1 MPSAFSAGD
10 GGISIAA
17 GIIVGLLASC
27 VQSFGLTIQ
36 RKSHVLNQALPE
48 HLQRVEHR
56 RPLWLLGFLI
66 FISSNIL
73 GSLFQIASLPV
84 VILAPL
90 GAVSLLWNALFAC
103 FILGDV
109 FSLWMVLGTLLIA
122 GGAVLVAIFGIVP
135 EPTHTLEDLLVL
147 FSRPTFVA
155 YFSLLGFA
163 VLVCLAITHLSE
175 YSYSIHLRNRP
186 PSRPSSPLLIPT
198 NSSTD
203 LTTERTP
210 LLDRK
215 RYAASTISLSSS
227 TTQKHAIPSRTPLL
241 LSISYA
247 STSGI
252 LSGMCLV
259 FAKSGVELLLI
270 SINGNNQ
277 FWQWQAW
284 MLILGLVAF
293 ALLQLWYLHKALKL
307 ADPTIVCPLAFCFYN
322 ISSIVN
328 GLVYFDQV
336 SLLPT
341 SHILLVTVGMFILLG
356 GVWAVSLQA
365 VNVGTWSGEDD
376 VDVPLLEGGA
386 TDEESIPAIAESD
399 ATPTSSETPERDR
412 VRSQAVVSESATS
425 PPQSPSIPR
434 RRSHHHAGQSALS
447 AATPISSSPVPVPT
461 PGFSIGLSPVSPGFA
476 LVPRE
481 RRRCASGQS
490 GQSGRDSWDDVIRRA
505 RIRQIA
511 SDSDAVVGD
520 EVEQGHDAGVG
531 QSGRGDT
538 EGGKIVNRARARWRW
553 VQDLVLGQ

>member
-1 MPSAFSAGD
+1 MPPAFSPSD

-27 VQSFGLTIQ
+27 VQSLGITIQ
-36 RKSHVLNQALPE
+36 RKSHVLNQELPE

-90 GAVSLLWNALFAC
+90 GAVSLLWNALFAR

-122 GGAVLVAIFGIVP
+122 GGAVLIAIFGIVP
-135 EPTHTLEDLLVL
+135 EPTHSLEDLLIL

-175 YSYSIHLRNRP
+175 YSYSARLRNEP
-186 PSRPSSPLLIPT
+186 PSQPSSPFLIPT
-198 NSSTD
+198 NSTTD

-210 LLDRK
+210 LINRK
-215 RYAASTISLSSS
+215 RYAPSTISLSSS
-227 TTQKHAIPSRTPLL
+227 VTQKHAIPSRTPLL
-241 LSISYA
+241 LSLSYA

-284 MLILGLVAF
+284 MLIFGLLVF

-341 SHILLVTVGMFILLG
+341 ANILLVTVGILILLG

-376 VDVPLLEGGA
+376 DVDVALLEGGA
-386 TDEESIPAIAESD
+386 TEGECIPATTESD
-399 ATPTSSETPERDR
+399 VIPTSSGSPERDR
-412 VRSQAVVSESATS
+412 VRSHTDVSESAMS

-434 RRSHHHAGQSALS
+434 RRSHHHAGQSALGV
-447 AATPISSSPVPVPT
+447 ATPVSSPPVPVPT

-490 GQSGRDSWDDVIRRA
+490 GRDSWDDVMRRV
-505 RIRQIA
+505 RIRQVA
-511 SDSDAVVGD
+511 SDGDAVAGD
-520 EVEQGHDAGVG
+520 DAEQGHEVGVG
-531 QSGRGDT
+531 QRDAGRGR
-538 EGGKIVNRARARWRW
+538 IINRARARWRW
-553 VQDLVLGQ
+553 VQGLVVGQ

>member
-1 MPSAFSAGD
+1 MPPASSAGD
-10 GGISIAA
+10 GSISIAA

-27 VQSFGLTIQ
+27 VQSFGITIQ

-90 GAVSLLWNALFAC
+90 GAVSLLWNALFAR

-122 GGAVLVAIFGIVP
+122 GGAVLIAIFGIVP
-135 EPTHTLEDLLVL
+135 EPTHSLEDLLIL
-147 FSRPTFVA
+147 FARPAFVA

-175 YSYSIHLRNRP
+175 YSYYIRLRNLLPSLP
-186 PSRPSSPLLIPT
+186 PSPLMIPT
-198 NSSTD
+198 NSTTD

-215 RYAASTISLSSS
+215 PYTPSNISLSSS
-227 TTQKHAIPSRTPLL
+227 ATERHAIPPRTPFL

-247 STSGI
+247 SISGI

-284 MLILGLVAF
+284 MLIFGLVVF
-293 ALLQLWYLHKALKL
+293 SLLQLWYLHKALKL

-328 GLVYFDQV
+328 GLIYFDQV

-341 SHILLVTVGMFILLG
+341 SHLLLVTLGIVILLC

-376 VDVPLLEGGA
+376 DDVPLLEGEGNA
-386 TDEESIPAIAESD
+386 TDAERIPDIAETD
-399 ATPTSSETPERDR
+399 VTPASPETPERDR
-412 VRSQAVVSESATS
+412 ARSNTVVSESAMS
-425 PPQSPSIPR
+425 PPSSPTIPR
-434 RRSHHHAGQSALS
+434 RRSHHHAGQSALGVAS
-447 AATPISSSPVPVPT
+447 LVSPPIPVPA
-461 PGFSIGLSPVSPGFA
+461 PGFSIGLSPMSPGFA

-481 RRRCASGQS
+481 RRRCTSGQS
-490 GQSGRDSWDDVIRRA
+490 TRDSWDDVIRRA
-505 RIRQIA
+505 RLRQIV
-511 SDSDAVVGD
+511 SESDAAAGD
-520 EVEQGHDAGVG
+520 DVEQGNNAGVEREETG
-531 QSGRGDT
+531 DGRV
-538 EGGKIVNRARARWRW
+538 VNAARARWRW
-553 VQDLVLGQ
+553 VRALVLG

>member
-1 MPSAFSAGD
+1 MPPAFSPSD

-27 VQSFGLTIQ
+27 VQSLGITIQ
-36 RKSHVLNQALPE
+36 RKSHVLNQELPE

-90 GAVSLLWNALFAC
+90 GAVSLLWNALFAR

-122 GGAVLVAIFGIVP
+122 GGAVLIAIFGIVP
-135 EPTHTLEDLLVL
+135 EPTHSLEDLLIL

-175 YSYSIHLRNRP
+175 YSYSARLRNEP
-186 PSRPSSPLLIPT
+186 PSQPSSPFLIPT
-198 NSSTD
+198 NSTTD

-210 LLDRK
+210 LINRK
-215 RYAASTISLSSS
+215 RYAPSTISLSSS
-227 TTQKHAIPSRTPLL
+227 VTQKHAIPSRTPLL
-241 LSISYA
+241 LSLSYA

-284 MLILGLVAF
+284 MLIFGLLAF

-341 SHILLVTVGMFILLG
+341 ANILLVTVGILILLG

-376 VDVPLLEGGA
+376 DVDVALLEGGA
-386 TDEESIPAIAESD
+386 TEGECIPATTESD
-399 ATPTSSETPERDR
+399 VNPTSSESPERDR
-412 VRSQAVVSESATS
+412 VRSHTDVSESAMS

-434 RRSHHHAGQSALS
+434 RRSHHHAGQSALGV
-447 AATPISSSPVPVPT
+447 AAPVSSPPVPVPT

-490 GQSGRDSWDDVIRRA
+490 GRDSWDDVMRRV
-505 RIRQIA
+505 RTRQVA
-511 SDSDAVVGD
+511 SDGDAVAGD
-520 EVEQGHDAGVG
+520 DAEQGYEVGVG
-531 QSGRGDT
+531 QRDTGRGM
-538 EGGKIVNRARARWRW
+538 IINRARARWRW
-553 VQDLVLGQ
+553 VQGLVVGQ

>member
-1 MPSAFSAGD
+1 MPPALSAGD

-27 VQSFGLTIQ
+27 VQSLGITIQ

-90 GAVSLLWNALFAC
+90 GAVSLLWNALFAR

-122 GGAVLVAIFGIVP
+122 GGAVLIAIFGIVP
-135 EPTHTLEDLLVL
+135 EPTHSLEDLLIL

-175 YSYSIHLRNRP
+175 YSYSIRLRNQLPSLP
-186 PSRPSSPLLIPT
+186 PSPLLIPT
-198 NSSTD
+198 NSTTD

-215 RYAASTISLSSS
+215 RYAPSDISLSSS
-227 TTQKHAIPSRTPLL
+227 ATQKHAIPSRTPFL

-247 STSGI
+247 SISGI

-259 FAKSGVELLLI
+259 FAKSGVELLLV

-277 FWQWQAW
+277 FWRWQAW
-284 MLILGLVAF
+284 MLIFGLVAF

-322 ISSIVN
+322 ISSIVS

-341 SHILLVTVGMFILLG
+341 SHLLLVTLGMFILLG

-376 VDVPLLEGGA
+376 DDVPLLEDGA
-386 TDEESIPAIAESD
+386 TDEARIPDIAD
-399 ATPTSSETPERDR
+399 TDVTTTSPEAPERER
-412 VRSQAVVSESATS
+412 PQLNTVVSESTMS
-425 PPQSPSIPR
+425 PPPSPTIPR
-434 RRSHHHAGQSALS
+434 RRSHHHAGQSALGV
-447 AATPISSSPVPVPT
+447 AAAVSPPQVPVVPT

-481 RRRCASGQS
+481 RRRCTSGQS
-490 GQSGRDSWDDVIRRA
+490 ARDSWDDAIRRA
-505 RIRQIA
+505 RTRQFA
-511 SDSDAVVGD
+511 SENDAVVER
-520 EVEQGHDAGVG
+520 EVEQGNDAGLELG
-531 QSGRGDT
+531 EAGGGRV
-538 EGGKIVNRARARWRW
+538 INQARARWRW
-553 VQDLVLGQ
+553 VRGLVLGL

>member
-1 MPSAFSAGD
+1 MSPAFSPSD

-27 VQSFGLTIQ
+27 VQSLGITIQ
-36 RKSHVLNQALPE
+36 RKSHVLNQELPE

-90 GAVSLLWNALFAC
+90 GAVSLLWNALFAR

-109 FSLWMVLGTLLIA
+109 FSVWMVLGTLLIA
-122 GGAVLVAIFGIVP
+122 GGAVLIAIFGIVP
-135 EPTHTLEDLLVL
+135 EPTHSLEDLLIL

-175 YSYSIHLRNRP
+175 YSYSARLRNQL

-198 NSSTD
+198 NSTTD

-215 RYAASTISLSSS
+215 RYASSTISLSSS
-227 TTQKHAIPSRTPLL
+227 VTQKHAIPSRTPLL

-284 MLILGLVAF
+284 MLIFGLVAF

-336 SLLPT
+336 SLLST
-341 SHILLVTVGMFILLG
+341 SNLLLVTLGILILLG

-376 VDVPLLEGGA
+376 DVDVALLEGGA
-386 TDEESIPAIAESD
+386 TEEECPPAITESD
-399 ATPTSSETPERDR
+399 VSPTSPESPERDR
-412 VRSQAVVSESATS
+412 VRSHTDVSESAMS

-434 RRSHHHAGQSALS
+434 RRSHHHAGQSALGV
-447 AATPISSSPVPVPT
+447 ATPVSSPPVPVPT

-481 RRRCASGQS
+481 RRRCTS
-490 GQSGRDSWDDVIRRA
+490 GQSGRESWDDVMRRV
-505 RIRQIA
+505 RIRQVA
-511 SDSDAVVGD
+511 SDGDVVVED
-520 EVEQGHDAGVG
+520 DTEQGYEVGVG
-531 QSGRGDT
+531 QRDTGRGR
-538 EGGKIVNRARARWRW
+538 IINRARARWRW
-553 VQDLVLGQ
+553 MQGLVVGQ

>member
-1 MPSAFSAGD
+1 MPPAFSPSD

-27 VQSFGLTIQ
+27 VQSLGITIQ
-36 RKSHVLNQALPE
+36 RKSHVLNQELPE

-90 GAVSLLWNALFAC
+90 GAVSLLWNALFAR

-122 GGAVLVAIFGIVP
+122 GGAVLIAIFGIVP
-135 EPTHTLEDLLVL
+135 EPTHSLEDLLIL

-175 YSYSIHLRNRP
+175 YSYLARLRNQP
-186 PSRPSSPLLIPT
+186 PSRPLSPLLIPT
-198 NSSTD
+198 DSTTD

-210 LLDRK
+210 LIDRK
-215 RYAASTISLSSS
+215 RYAPSTISLSSS
-227 TTQKHAIPSRTPLL
+227 VTQKHAIPSRTPLL
-241 LSISYA
+241 LSLSYA

-270 SINGNNQ
+270 SIDGNNQ

-284 MLILGLVAF
+284 MLIFGLVAF

-336 SLLPT
+336 SLLP
-341 SHILLVTVGMFILLG
+341 IANLLLVTAGILILLG

-376 VDVPLLEGGA
+376 DVDVALLESNA
-386 TDEESIPAIAESD
+386 TEGECIPAITESD
-399 ATPTSSETPERDR
+399 VSPTAPESPERDR
-412 VRSQAVVSESATS
+412 VRSHTDVSESAMS

-434 RRSHHHAGQSALS
+434 RRSHHHAGQSALGV
-447 AATPISSSPVPVPT
+447 ATPVSSPPVPVPT

-481 RRRCASGQS
+481 RRRCTS
-490 GQSGRDSWDDVIRRA
+490 GQSGRDSWDDVMRRV
-505 RIRQIA
+505 RIRQVA
-511 SDSDAVVGD
+511 SDGDAVVGD
-520 EVEQGHDAGVG
+520 DAEQGYEVQRDT
-531 QSGRGDT
+531 GRGR
-538 EGGKIVNRARARWRW
+538 IINRARARWRW
-553 VQDLVLGQ
+553 VQGLVVGQ